1 MELGPPSALFSQHLR
16 PAASPADREVVFQ
29 LLLDR
34 SCLPG
39 VVICLVDQVVLA
51 ALHLQ
56 EGQEAVCRDECPPV
70 LFAKLAK
77 ERWS

>member
-1 MELGPPSALFSQHLR
+1 M
-16 PAASPADREVVFQ
+16 FQ
-29 LLLDR
+29 LFLDR
-34 SCLPG
+34 SRLPG

>member
-1 MELGPPSALFSQHLR
+1 
-16 PAASPADREVVFQ
+16 VFQ
-29 LLLDR
+29 LFLDR
-34 SCLPG
+34 SRLPG

-51 ALHLQ
+51 ARHVQ
-56 EGQEAVCRDECPPV
+56 AGEQSVGPDECPPV